1 MSEALLL
8 AIITPIAATISA
20 LILKAWES
28 IAKNKQRQAERA
40 DMLKNA
46 YKDDRDEALVR
57 LKEALADADKWRMN
71 YMELYQKFY
80 MLRLAHAKETQDVS
94 SMNAISLGLAPHERE
109 GSSIFFDK
117 KEE

>member
-20 LILKAWES
+20 LILKAWET
-28 IAKNKQRQAERA
+28 IAKNKQKQEERA

-46 YKDDRDEALVR
+46 YKDDRDDALVR